1 MCKYTKP
8 PAVETQSYQLLKVAV
23 CLQLCTK
30 QEMQS
35 MIKFLSAEGVK
46 PMEVYTRMLAKYRT
60 SYVSK
65 TQVCK
70 WVQKFKNRVQIV
82 EDSSQPGKARRII
95 KPEITA
101 VVDDLIQEN
110 HFITISEIAME
121 MKLLLVLHTSLLQKS
136 WTVEKSVHGGLLQW
150 LFRK

>member
-8 PAVETQSYQLLKVAV
+8 SGIETQSYQLLKMMV

-35 MIKFLSAEGVK
+35 VIQFLSAEGVK
-46 PMEVYTRMLAKYRT
+46 PMEVYTRMLATYRT

-65 TQVCK
+65 TRVYK

-82 EDSSQPGKARRII
+82 EDSSIPGKAHHII

-101 VVDDLIQEN
+101 VMDDLIQEN
-110 HFITISEIAME
+110 HLITISEIAMD
-121 MKLLLVLHTSLLQKS
+121 MKLLSVLHTPLLQKS
-136 WTVEKSVHGGLLQW
+136 WAVEKSVHGGLL
-150 LFRK
+150 

>member
-8 PAVETQSYQLLKVAV
+8 PGIETQSYQLLKMAV

-30 QEMQS
+30 QEMHSVIQ
-35 MIKFLSAEGVK
+35 FVSAEGVK
-46 PMEVYTRMLAKYRT
+46 LIEVYTRMLAKCRT
-60 SYVSK
+60 SYVIK
-65 TQVCK
+65 MQVYR

-82 EDSSQPGKARRII
+82 EDSSQPGKAHRIM

-110 HFITISEIAME
+110 QLITISEIAVE
-121 MKLLLVLHTSLLQKS
+121 IKLFLVLHTPLLQKS
-136 WTVEKSVHGGLLQW
+136 WTVEKSVHRGLLRRS
-150 LFRK
+150 FRK

>member
-8 PAVETQSYQLLKVAV
+8 PGIETQSYQLLKMVV

-35 MIKFLSAEGVK
+35 AIQFLSAEGVK
-46 PMEVYTRMLAKYRT
+46 PMEVYIRMWVKYRT
-60 SYVSK
+60 SHVSK
-65 TQVCK
+65 MQVYK

-82 EDSSQPGKARRII
+82 EDSSQPGKAHHVI
-95 KPEITA
+95 KPEITT

-136 WTVEKSVHGGLLQW
+136 WTVEKSVHGGLLRR